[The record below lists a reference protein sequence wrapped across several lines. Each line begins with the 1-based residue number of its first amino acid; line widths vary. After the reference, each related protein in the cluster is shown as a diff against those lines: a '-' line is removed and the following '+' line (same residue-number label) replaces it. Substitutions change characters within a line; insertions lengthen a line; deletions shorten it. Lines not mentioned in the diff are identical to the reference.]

1 MLYPPCTLYV
11 VECETPNT
19 FYVGTTYRFKQSRY
33 AEHFGGWG
41 CKWTIKH
48 GCRRI
53 VEEWIV
59 GRGEAS
65 QLENEKW
72 MELARIHGPCRVR
85 GGMYIK
91 IQTPCPPGCCPKS
104 LGAIVMCSGVS
115 GSTLPD

>member
-85 GGMYIK
+85 GGDVTYVHK
-91 IQTPCPPGCCPKS
+91 NTD
-104 LGAIVMCSGVS
+104 A
-115 GSTLPD
+115 LPAWLLPQEFGGNRFVQWG